1 MGLLFLPR
9 DSLYESS
16 ERKKKKKKKNRFG
29 IIGQPYGTSNNTFPY
44 LSFIIWI
51 PLVLNKFKKKLIFY
65 IILYTVYIFSYVLYQ
80 LE

>member
-1 MGLLFLPR
+1 MLSVPGTARTCDHSSFSFAIDNGMGLLFLPR

-51 PLVLNKFKKKLIFY
+51 PFVLNKF
-65 IILYTVYIFSYVLYQ
+65 
-80 LE
+80 